1 MEVDVVIP
9 VHDGARF
16 VRRALES
23 IRSQD
28 VPEPVTVYVVD
39 DASTDGTP
47 QLLRELAESDGSLR
61 ILTNDRNRGVST
73 SRNRGVA
80 AGSGSIVA
88 FLDQDDAWSPGKLAA
103 QLAVFRERPEV
114 GYVVGRQRIVVDEG
128 ATRPAWCR
136 PEWLLAPQA
145 GYLPSTLAL
154 RRSTFDLVGP
164 FDESL
169 WAGGDD
175 TDWFAR
181 ARRMAVPHVALDDA
195 VITRFVHD
203 ANLSSDR
210 RTSDELL
217 KLVRRHLEA
226 GEAGG

>member
-1 MEVDVVIP
+1 MEVDVVVP

-23 IRSQD
+23 IRSQEI
-28 VPEPVTVYVVD
+28 PEQVTVYVVD

-47 QLLRELAESDGSLR
+47 QLLRELAADDESLR
-61 ILTNDRNRGVST
+61 ILTNERNRGVSS

-80 AGSGSIVA
+80 AGSGAIVA
-88 FLDQDDAWSPGKLAA
+88 FLDQDDAWSAGKLAA
-103 QLAVFRERPEV
+103 QLAVFRERADV
-114 GYVVGRQRIVVDEG
+114 GYVVGRQQIVVDEG

-145 GYLPSTLAL
+145 GYLPSALAL
-154 RRSTFDLVGP
+154 RRSTFELVGP

-181 ARRMAVPHVALDDA
+181 ARRMAIPHVALDDT
-195 VITRFVHD
+195 VITRFVHA
-203 ANLSSDR
+203 ANLSADR
-210 RTSDELL
+210 RTSVELL
-217 KLVRRHLEA
+217 TLVRRHLDA
-226 GEAGG
+226 GEADG